1 MIIIDVTSDYL
12 HAKYNKG
19 EILYKKIADHQLSYI
34 YIAIQDSLRSSNTR
48 IYYVLYHY
56 VF

>member
-19 EILYKKIADHQLSYI
+19 EILYKKCRPSVKLELH
-34 YIAIQDSLRSSNTR
+34 TR
-48 IYYVLYHY
+48 IYI
-56 VF
+56 